1 MSFPTTIEEMKQQG
15 YKFSGEGECRSCGA
29 DIEWW
34 ETPRGK
40 KMPTDHGTA
49 NPHWSSCPNAE
60 QHRNSTGTSATAER
74 MSLPWLKEQAKG
86 CHCNLGKKVQ
96 AL

>member
-1 MSFPTTIEEMKQQG
+1 MAYPTTIEEMKQQG

-40 KMPTDHGTA
+40 KMPTNHGTA
-49 NPHWSSCPNAE
+49 EPHWSTCPSAN
-60 QHRNSTGTSATAER
+60 QHRENGGQGER
-74 MSLPWLKEQAKG
+74 MSLAWLKEQARG
-86 CHCNLGKKVQ
+86 CHCNLCKKVL